1 MSKKIWYSTPLK
13 FIWENLYAVQK
24 KHTPE
29 IPDDYIFAL
38 LRNKMINAAR
48 ASNENSESQK
58 LMMSGLDL
66 WKEDLKGR
74 LLHIF
79 FLDNYLRDFLE
90 NTPLPDLDGIK
101 RFLYDN
107 GDEREVIYIKSGGQ
121 TKCVN
126 YTFGLHIPFETNGYA
141 FSLELYNNNT
151 VELYFSHGDI
161 NGITSDKYYVDQL
174 KKQDEHSLTSTK
186 MFRLAINTIAYMK
199 CFPECVSEGVPKIT
213 VEKNENRSDRNVT
226 FSLSEKVTDADRT
239 QVSKIP
245 HFRKGYFRL
254 LQSDYFTR
262 KKGQL
267 VYIAETMVKG
277 KAKTI
282 STSDRIDEFGNKP
295 EV

>member
-13 FIWENLYAVQK
+13 FIWENLYGVQK
-24 KHTPE
+24 KLTPE
-29 IPDDYIFAL
+29 IPDEYIFAI
-38 LRNKMINAAR
+38 LRNNMINIAK
-48 ASNENSESQK
+48 ASNENSDSHK

-66 WKEDLKGR
+66 WRDDLKGR

-79 FLDNYLRDFLE
+79 FLEKHLRDFLE

-101 RFLYDN
+101 KYLYDN
-107 GDEREVIYIKSGGQ
+107 GDEKDVIYIKVPGQ
-121 TKCVN
+121 AKCVK

-141 FSLELYNNNT
+141 FSLELYESNT

-161 NGITSDKYYVDQL
+161 NGITSDKFYVDQV
-174 KKQDEHSLTSTK
+174 KKQDEQSLTSTK

-199 CFPECVSEGVPKIT
+199 CFPECVAQGVPKIT
-213 VEKNENRSDRNVT
+213 VEKNENRSQRNII
-226 FSLSEKVTDADRT
+226 FSLSEKITDYDRT

-254 LQSDYFTR
+254 LQSDYFTH
-262 KKGQL
+262 KKGKL
-267 VYIAETMVKG
+267 VYVTETMVKG

-282 STSDRIDEFGNKP
+282 STSERLEEFGKNS
-295 EV
+295 ED